1 MRQPTLVRAVERLA
15 EAGEQAGF
23 SVEGVIRMLNA
34 GLTVATLLDI
44 IDRSIQASPLETAR
58 SSRWIMY
65 WLPTGAQE
73 TDERE
78 TQCSEANW
86 EKP

>member
-1 MRQPTLVRAVERLA
+1 MRQPTLVRPVERLA

-23 SVEGVIRMLNA
+23 SVEDMIRMLNA

-44 IDRSIQASPLETAR
+44 IEGSLHASPLETAR

-65 WLPTGAQE
+65 WLPTGARE
-73 TDERE
+73 TDERKN
-78 TQCSEANW
+78 TMQ
-86 EKP
+86 